1 MSCGRVDAV
10 GVTALRVDVPDF
22 ERPRDLAVVEDTDD
36 STGTQRVYV
45 TALPDGPLSILEGT
59 SALIWRAAQE
69 HDELVA
75 SVAQLA
81 RANPESIRADVE
93 QFVETL
99 VAQGFLERRNG

>member
-1 MSCGRVDAV
+1 MSYGSGDGV
-10 GVTALRVDVPDF
+10 GATASRVDVPVY